1 MLSAKPWKLDAIA
14 RLLLS
19 LIIFMFAGSLVASTI
34 YYVGA
39 GGKVA
44 ARFFLLGSG
53 ALVFL
58 GATLVLISRR
68 WTLENLRC
76 RLIVL
81 MICLYAGMGLWAW
94 AQKIAGPAPLGHPPW
109 QMIIGTLSFQGAV
122 LLLSL
127 LFVRWHQVT
136 WREAF
141 GLSNHWHQA
150 ILFGALTA
158 LIFFPVASW
167 LQRASVELIKG
178 VLHLHVKGEEQ
189 LAVQT
194 LRHAVSWLDQVTLGA
209 VTILLVPAGEE
220 VLFRGILYPWIKRAG
235 FPRLALWGTA
245 LLFAGIHWTAMIFLP
260 LFVLALLLTGL
271 YEKTNNL
278 LSPITAHA
286 MFNALNF
293 TMLCL
298 QQRAAIPH

>member
-44 ARFFLLGSG
+44 ARFFLLGSS

-68 WTLENLRC
+68 WTLENLRW

-81 MICLYAGMGLWAW
+81 MICLYTGMGLWAW
-94 AQKIAGPAPLGHPPW
+94 AQKIAGPAPPGHPPW

-127 LFVRWHQVT
+127 LFVRWHRVT

-150 ILFGALTA
+150 ILFGALAA
-158 LIFFPVASW
+158 LIFFPVAS
-167 LQRASVELIKG
+167 
-178 VLHLHVKGEEQ
+178 
-189 LAVQT
+189 
-194 LRHAVSWLDQVTLGA
+194 
-209 VTILLVPAGEE
+209 
-220 VLFRGILYPWIKRAG
+220 WIKRAG

-298 QQRAAIPH
+298 QQR